1 MKTRKMVYER
11 MRLLK
16 EYSEQLKELQSG
28 ILYDI
33 YPYNNDTLERV
44 TKELQALVAGE
55 RTLEEA
61 IENMDSYSAFDNLE
75 EGEDISLPSISIRY
89 GGDVVGVSLTTKD
102 GDSIDAEIC
111 YADNCEEGSVQASIG
126 YTKNK
131 GKANEQLFDLALAE
145 IKKGELAKA
154 CKLPEDNRDIDIYV
168 WADPHTDEFT
178 DMRRISYTD
187 ILEVLKECEE

>member
-1 MKTRKMVYER
+1 MKTKKMVYER
-11 MRLLK
+11 IRLLK

-33 YPYNNDTLERV
+33 YPYDNDTLERV

-55 RTLEEA
+55 RTPEEA
-61 IENMDSYSAFDNLE
+61 IENIDSYSAFDNLE

-89 GGDVVGVSLTTKD
+89 GGDVVGVSLTTKE
-102 GDSIDAEIC
+102 GDSINAEIC
-111 YADNCEEGSVQASIG
+111 YADNCETVQASLG
-126 YTKNK
+126 YTTNK
-131 GKANEQLFDLALAE
+131 GKANEQWFDLALAE

-168 WADPHTDEFT
+168 WADPHTDECT
-178 DMRRISYTD
+178 DVRRISHTD
-187 ILEVLKECEE
+187 ILEVLKSCEE

>member
-1 MKTRKMVYER
+1 MKTKKMVYER
-11 MRLLK
+11 IRLLK

-33 YPYNNDTLERV
+33 YPYDNDTLERV

-55 RTLEEA
+55 RTLEEV

-89 GGDVVGVSLTTKD
+89 GGNVVGVSLTTKN

-111 YADNCEEGSVQASIG
+111 YADNCETVQASLG
-126 YTKNK
+126 YTTNK
-131 GKANEQLFDLALAE
+131 GKFDLALAE

-168 WADPHTDEFT
+168 WADPHTDECT
-178 DMRRISYTD
+178 DVRRISHTD
-187 ILEVLKECEE
+187 ILEVLKSCEE